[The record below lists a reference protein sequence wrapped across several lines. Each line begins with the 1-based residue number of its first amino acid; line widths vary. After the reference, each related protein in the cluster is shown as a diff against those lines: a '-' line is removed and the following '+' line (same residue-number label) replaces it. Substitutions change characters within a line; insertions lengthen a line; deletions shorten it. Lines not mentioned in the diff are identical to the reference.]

1 MNGFFDM
8 RSKNAAY
15 FNKFKP
21 GALRKQR
28 INKKKKLW
36 NFEKYAD
43 NTQGKCDETTQRVTE
58 ENHTQEYTVLQGL
71 LELPKKGGLKNGR
84 KNTHFTRSTSSQK
97 MMVKRIG
104 AAKDMCTLRGICAH
118 LGEHQEDLGGR
129 RSSFLFPRVSEPASS
144 SQPDRDSCS
153 GYTTSAG
160 GHSTHRVV
168 TIDENVSTV
177 CDASAGRNSRKFQT
191 KKPVHQQVKK
201 RLMLHATKNSF
212 DCVSLHVILKPWKS
226 GSTGKQ
232 DRVKTALESLQFLA
246 ERLKIQ
252 PFTEDSCF
260 GGSFQVQLLD
270 P

>member
-1 MNGFFDM
+1 
-8 RSKNAAY
+8 
-15 FNKFKP
+15 
-21 GALRKQR
+21 
-28 INKKKKLW
+28 
-36 NFEKYAD
+36 
-43 NTQGKCDETTQRVTE
+43 
-58 ENHTQEYTVLQGL
+58 
-71 LELPKKGGLKNGR
+71 
-84 KNTHFTRSTSSQK
+84 

-104 AAKDMCTLRGICAH
+104 AARDMCTLRGICAH
-118 LGEHQEDLGGR
+118 LGEHQEDLEGH

-144 SQPDRDSCS
+144 SQHDRDSCS

-160 GHSTHRVV
+160 GHSTHRAV
-168 TIDENVSTV
+168 TIDENVSAV

-201 RLMLHATKNSF
+201 KGRCCTQQ
-212 DCVSLHVILKPWKS
+212 SLHVIMKPWKS

-260 GGSFQVQLLD
+260 GGSFQVQLLV

>member
-1 MNGFFDM
+1 M
-8 RSKNAAY
+8 
-15 FNKFKP
+15 
-21 GALRKQR
+21 
-28 INKKKKLW
+28 
-36 NFEKYAD
+36 
-43 NTQGKCDETTQRVTE
+43 
-58 ENHTQEYTVLQGL
+58 
-71 LELPKKGGLKNGR
+71 GLKNGR

-97 MMVKRIG
+97 MMVKSIG

-118 LGEHQEDLGGR
+118 LAEHQQDLEGR
-129 RSSFLFPRVSEPASS
+129 RSSFLFPMVSESASS

-160 GHSTHRVV
+160 AHSTHRVV
-168 TIDENVSTV
+168 TNDGNVSTV
-177 CDASAGRNSRKFQT
+177 CDASAGRNSR
-191 KKPVHQQVKK
+191 KPVHQQVKK

-260 GGSFQVQLLD
+260 RGSFQVQLLD